1 MTDISP
7 YMILDWV
14 HIWPIL
20 VIVGI
25 VLVVTIILEGLRS
38 RMGFCGEYNR
48 LSGKDDIDGGD
59 DK

>member
-7 YMILDWV
+7 YMILDLA

-20 VIVGI
+20 GIIGI
-25 VLVVTIILEGLRS
+25 VSAIMYVIWICFPE
-38 RMGFCGEYNR
+38 CIHI
-48 LSGKDDIDGGD
+48 DDIDGGD